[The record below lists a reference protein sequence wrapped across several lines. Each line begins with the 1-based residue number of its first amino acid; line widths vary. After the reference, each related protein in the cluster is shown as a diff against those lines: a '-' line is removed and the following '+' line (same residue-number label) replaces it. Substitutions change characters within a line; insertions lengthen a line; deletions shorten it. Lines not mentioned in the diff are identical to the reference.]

1 MGGNAQDVHGPGLD
15 LHDEEDIHTPEQHG
29 IDMQEVAG
37 QDAGR
42 LAGEELPTGRRR
54 PPRRGSEASGG
65 QDPADRPSPTRCPRP
80 ISSPWMRLY
89 PRRGFAAPAA
99 PPAPAPRPGRAVAPT
114 PPDRSISF
122 APGAGARPARFRV
135 SRSGATADARAAAR
149 PARRERGGQPSPASV
164 GPPDATTPRPHA
176 GGPRSPRSWR
186 RHRPPPAPPTRT
198 SASGAATLAPRPA
211 PSARTPRA

>member
-114 PPDRSISF
+114 PPDRSISV
-122 APGAGARPARFRV
+122 APGAGARPARFGV
-135 SRSGATADARAAAR
+135 SRSRATADARAATPPAR
-149 PARRERGGQPSPASV
+149 PAPGPQPALPAPRAPPSP
-164 GPPDATTPRPHA
+164 TPRPH
-176 GGPRSPRSWR
+176 P
-186 RHRPPPAPPTRT
+186 
-198 SASGAATLAPRPA
+198 
-211 PSARTPRA
+211 